1 MNEAKI
7 MILEDEAIVAD
18 DILHCLEQT
27 GYLVPAICSSGEQLI
42 SRLEK
47 ETADLVLVD
56 VMLAGKMDGID
67 TARIIRE
74 RFKIPVVYLTSFTN
88 QTMLERARE
97 TFPSGYIVKPFKK
110 RELLATVEMALY
122 PSRSIQKSISNVH
135 SGIGLMIARCWLSF
149 LRQNLDHPEIPRKEN
164 EKSKEEKFHYF
175 VNFISYSCLFLLM
188 DDV

>member
-1 MNEAKI
+1 MNEARI

-74 RFKIPVVYLTSFTN
+74 RFKIQVVYLTSFTN
-88 QTMLERARE
+88 QTML
-97 TFPSGYIVKPFKK
+97 
-110 RELLATVEMALY
+110 
-122 PSRSIQKSISNVH
+122 
-135 SGIGLMIARCWLSF
+135 
-149 LRQNLDHPEIPRKEN
+149 
-164 EKSKEEKFHYF
+164 
-175 VNFISYSCLFLLM
+175 
-188 DDV
+188 